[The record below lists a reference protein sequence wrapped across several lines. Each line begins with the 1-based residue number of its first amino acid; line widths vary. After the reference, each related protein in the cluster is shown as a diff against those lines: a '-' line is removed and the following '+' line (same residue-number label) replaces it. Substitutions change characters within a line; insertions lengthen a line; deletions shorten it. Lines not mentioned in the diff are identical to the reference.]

1 MMPTAMTRS
10 SSDGSAFIERIKKST
25 LPEGETPGFPKL
37 EEASFESGDAAS
49 GAEEMRQAA

>member
-1 MMPTAMTRS
+1 MTRS